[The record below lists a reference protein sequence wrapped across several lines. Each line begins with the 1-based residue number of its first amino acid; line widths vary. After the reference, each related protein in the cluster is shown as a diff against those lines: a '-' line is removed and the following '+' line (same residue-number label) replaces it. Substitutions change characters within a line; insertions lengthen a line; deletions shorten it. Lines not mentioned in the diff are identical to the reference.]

1 MKLYLTENG
10 IAVIARAVEVCEL
23 YRIGPVANQPRCQG
37 RVPTNHSC
45 TAKHDKNKK
54 NVAAGKLG

>member
-1 MKLYLTENG
+1 MKHYLTENG

-37 RVPTNHSC
+37 RVPTNDSC
-45 TAKHDKNKK
+45 TGKHEKNQI
-54 NVAAGKLG
+54 NVAAGKP